1 MQFGKRDGLLDNQTL
16 LGNSYHLHF
25 SVDFLDLFVRTEHL
39 LIYET
44 ALTRRHYKLVRLSD
58 EPSNVRM
65 WTNFEQLAG
74 KLYNRYVR
82 KRTITYLF

>member
-58 EPSNVRM
+58 EPSTVRM

-74 KLYNRYVR
+74 K
-82 KRTITYLF
+82 II